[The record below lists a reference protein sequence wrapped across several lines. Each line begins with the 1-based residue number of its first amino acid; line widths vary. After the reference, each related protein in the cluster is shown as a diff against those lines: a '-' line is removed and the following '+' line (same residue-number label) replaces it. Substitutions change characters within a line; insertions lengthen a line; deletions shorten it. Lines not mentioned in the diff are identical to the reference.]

1 MSLLIMDELCRLGER
16 NHDDVDTAPVEFYF
30 MVCHLAEMSLARQ
43 SGEVSKEDQQQTGI
57 LKLIGQLYGFA
68 A

>member
-1 MSLLIMDELCRLGER
+1 LIMDELCRLGER
-16 NHDDVDTAPVEFYF
+16 NYDDADTAPVEFYF

-43 SGEVSKEDQQQTGI
+43 SGEVSKEDQQQTGM
-57 LKLIGQLYGFA
+57 LKLIGQLYRLA

>member
-1 MSLLIMDELCRLGER
+1 
-16 NHDDVDTAPVEFYF
+16 

-43 SGEVSKEDQQQTGI
+43 SGEVSKEDQQQTGM
-57 LKLIGQLYGFA
+57 LKLIGQLYRLA